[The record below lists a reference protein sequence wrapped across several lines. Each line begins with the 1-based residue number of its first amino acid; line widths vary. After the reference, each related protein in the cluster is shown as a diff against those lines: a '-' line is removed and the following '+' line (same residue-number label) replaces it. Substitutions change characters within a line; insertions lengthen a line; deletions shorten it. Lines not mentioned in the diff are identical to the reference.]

1 MTTFIDTNV
10 LIDLLDDNSAN
21 YGGCLE
27 KMEEARALGRVFISD
42 VVYSEASMGMA
53 SKEAI
58 DEVVHVLGLSRTG
71 NTDEAL
77 YRAGRAYLKYK
88 AENDGPKNN
97 VLPDFFIGAQAEVE
111 NCPLITS
118 DYKRMTTY
126 FPNLN
131 VIQP

>member
-10 LIDLLDDNSAN
+10 LIDLLDDESEKH
-21 YGGCLE
+21 GGCLE
-27 KMEEARALGRVFISD
+27 KMEEALALGRVFISD
-42 VVYSEASMGMA
+42 IVYSEASMGMA

-58 DEVVHVLGLSRTG
+58 DEAVHVLGLSRTG

-77 YRAGRAYLKYK
+77 YRAGRAYLRYK
-88 AENDGPKNN
+88 NDNEGPKNN
-97 VLPDFFIGAQAEVE
+97 VLPDFLIGAQAEVE

-118 DYKRMTTY
+118 DHKRMTTY
-126 FPNLN
+126 FPDLN

>member
-58 DEVVHVLGLSRTG
+58 DEVVHVLGLRVRPIIM
-71 NTDEAL
+71 L
-77 YRAGRAYLKYK
+77 Y
-88 AENDGPKNN
+88 DII
-97 VLPDFFIGAQAEVE
+97 VLRCV
-111 NCPLITS
+111 
-118 DYKRMTTY
+118 
-126 FPNLN
+126 
-131 VIQP
+131 